1 MKSSLRRALD
11 IADEIESFKWAGSP
25 DSDPDGIYY
34 SVHHLRELAIRLRVA
49 AQRLDHPPLQEAL
62 KRLSVDI
69 DGDDFGGG
77 VALHAEL
84 RGIADWL
91 RDLGD
96 EPSSS
101 QSPPADAANRAP
113 ISLKESPLNTKERES
128 LLKLVIGMAV
138 MGYDG
143 R

>member
-1 MKSSLRRALD
+1 
-11 IADEIESFKWAGSP
+11 
-25 DSDPDGIYY
+25 
-34 SVHHLRELAIRLRVA
+34 
-49 AQRLDHPPLQEAL
+49 L

-113 ISLKESPLNTKERES
+113 ISLNTKERES
-128 LLKLVIGMAV
+128 LLKLVIGWP
-138 MGYDG
+138 
-143 R
+143 